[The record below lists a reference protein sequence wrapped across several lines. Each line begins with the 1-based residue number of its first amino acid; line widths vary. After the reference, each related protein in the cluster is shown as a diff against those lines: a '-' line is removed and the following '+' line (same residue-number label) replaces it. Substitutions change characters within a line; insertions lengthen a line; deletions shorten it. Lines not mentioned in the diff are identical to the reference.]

1 MDMLKMYYI
10 PFFFFFFL
18 QWVSMSLVFKE
29 AIAEEATTYCD
40 AYPTEC
46 NLHSKLVLCTGL

>member
-1 MDMLKMYYI
+1 MDILKMYYNII
-10 PFFFFFFL
+10 PFL

-46 NLHSKLVLCTGL
+46 NLQSKLVLCTGL